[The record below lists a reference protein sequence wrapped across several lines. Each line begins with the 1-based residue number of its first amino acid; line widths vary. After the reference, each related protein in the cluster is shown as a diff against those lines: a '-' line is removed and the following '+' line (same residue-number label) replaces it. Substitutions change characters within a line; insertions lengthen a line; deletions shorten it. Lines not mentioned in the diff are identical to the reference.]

1 MLEWRRTLSNL
12 ERAAHWFLQSGIQH
26 PGGGVAR
33 YYNGDLNRNLAVST
47 EITGYTASA
56 LVYLHTLTGDKRFLS
71 QAIRAARF
79 LTHSAWQGEW
89 QAMPFELDPPRFAYF
104 FDCGIIVRGWL
115 AVWRAGGDPEF
126 LEAAVT
132 LGRAMARDFADRG
145 GDWHPVVK
153 LPGKNPAAREPLRW
167 SRSPGCYQLKAAM
180 AWRDLDQATGGG
192 EFDGPFR
199 RSLEAALATHDAF
212 LPGHSEPAKVVDR
225 LHAYL
230 YFLEGLLPAADDPRC
245 AAAIAA
251 GIERVANHAAAG
263 AGHLERADV
272 YAQLLRMRLYA
283 AAGGV
288 APLDGDAAEREAGL
302 LRSFHV
308 VSPDARIDGGYYFGR
323 QGGRWSPHVS
333 PVSTAF
339 TLQALAMWD
348 ARQSGLVPDRYL
360 LI

>member
-1 MLEWRRTLSNL
+1 MLEYARTLSNF
-12 ERAAHWFLQSGIQH
+12 ERAGRWFLQCGIQH
-26 PGGGVAR
+26 PAGGVAR
-33 YYNGDLNRNLAVST
+33 YYNGDLNRNQAVST

-56 LVYLHTLTGDKRFLS
+56 LVYLHSITGDERFFS
-71 QAIRAARF
+71 RAIHAARF
-79 LTHSAWQGEW
+79 LTHRAWQGAW
-89 QAMPFELDPPRFAYF
+89 QAMPFEVDPPRLTYF
-104 FDCGIIVRGWL
+104 FDCGIVVRGWL

-132 LGRAMARDFADRG
+132 LGRARDFVDRG
-145 GDWHPVVK
+145 GDWHPVLK
-153 LPGKNPAAREPLRW
+153 LPGKSAAAREPLRW

-180 AWRDLDQATGGG
+180 AWRDLDQATGGT
-192 EFDGPFR
+192 EFEGPYR

-230 YFLEGLLPAADDPRC
+230 YFLEGMLPSTDDPRC
-245 AAAIAA
+245 AAAA
-251 GIERVANHAAAG
+251 
-263 AGHLERADV
+263 AGHLERTDV

-288 APLDGDAAEREAGL
+288 APLDAAAAEREAGV

-339 TLQALAMWD
+339 TLQALAMWE
-348 ARQSGLVPDRYL
+348 ARQTGGVPDRCL

>member
-1 MLEWRRTLSNL
+1 MLEYAGTLSNL
-12 ERAAHWFLQSGIQH
+12 ERAGHWFLQSGIQH

-47 EITGYTASA
+47 EITGYTAST
-56 LVYLHTLTGDKRFLS
+56 LVYLHTLTANERFLS
-71 QAIRAARF
+71 RAIHAARF
-79 LTHSAWQGEW
+79 LTHRAWHGEW
-89 QAMPFELDPPRFAYF
+89 QAMPFEMDPPRLTYF
-104 FDCGIIVRGWL
+104 FDCGIVVRGWL
-115 AVWRAGGDPEF
+115 AVWRASGDPEF

-132 LGRAMARDFADRG
+132 LGRAMARDFVDHG
-145 GDWHPVVK
+145 GGWHPVLK
-153 LPGKNPAAREPLRW
+153 LPEKSVAAREPLRW

-180 AWRDLDQATGGG
+180 GWRDLDQAAGGK
-192 EFDGPFR
+192 EFEEPYR
-199 RSLEAALATHDAF
+199 RSLEAALATHDTF

-230 YFLEGLLPAADDPRC
+230 YFLEGLLPSTDDPRC
-245 AAAIAA
+245 AAAIAE
-251 GIERVANHAAAG
+251 GIGRVASHAAAA

-283 AAGGV
+283 AASGV
-288 APLDGDAAEREAGL
+288 APLDAAAAEREAGL
-302 LRSFHV
+302 LGSFHV
-308 VSPDARIDGGYYFGR
+308 VSPDARVDGGYYFGR

-348 ARQSGLVPDRYL
+348 ARQTGRVPDRCL

>member
-1 MLEWRRTLSNL
+1 
-12 ERAAHWFLQSGIQH
+12 
-26 PGGGVAR
+26 
-33 YYNGDLNRNLAVST
+33 
-47 EITGYTASA
+47 
-56 LVYLHTLTGDKRFLS
+56 VYLYTVTGDERFLTR
-71 QAIRAARF
+71 AIRAARF
-79 LTHSAWQGEW
+79 LTHQAWHGAW
-89 QAMPFELDPPRFAYF
+89 QAMPFELDPPRLAYF

-115 AVWRAGGDPEF
+115 AVWRASGDPEF

-145 GDWHPVVK
+145 GDWHPVLN
-153 LPGKNPAAREPLRW
+153 LPEKSAAARDPQRW
-167 SRSPGCYQLKAAM
+167 SRAPGCYQLKAAM
-180 AWRDLDQATGGG
+180 AWRDLDRATGGT
-192 EFDGPFR
+192 EFDGQYR

-230 YFLEGLLPAADDPRC
+230 YFLEGMLPCADDPRC

-251 GIERVANHAAAG
+251 GIDRVARHADAA
-263 AGHLERADV
+263 AGHLERTDV

-283 AAGGV
+283 AASDV
-288 APLDGDAAEREAGL
+288 APLDCVAAQREAGL
-302 LRSFHV
+302 LQSFHV
-308 VSPDARIDGGYYFGR
+308 TSPDARMDGGYYFGR

-339 TLQALAMWD
+339 SLQALAMWD
-348 ARQSGLVPDRYL
+348 ARETGRVPDRYL